1 MEWMPSSSLREEG
14 GQGSGPCPL
23 RLSFW
28 GRLFISVSFLQML
41 SWQKLFISLTGH
53 IGFTNG
59 FDSEHICSNCPPL
72 VRHVPVSLYCY
83 SQQYYGLGFFLLFIY
98 FPLDL
103 ESRARSVVQLVKC
116 LPVNA
121 PAIHKGNPKHGGMCR
136 KVRSSRSLWAARWC
150 QPDLCLTV
158 FEPVSHKQP
167 NKGALKS
174 ESWEPL
180 CPCWHHKVTVTVM
193 GNSMHGLFCK

>member
-1 MEWMPSSSLREEG
+1 MPSSSLWKEG
-14 GQGSGPCPL
+14 RWGSGPCPL
-23 RLSFW
+23 RLSLC

-59 FDSEHICSNCPPL
+59 FDSGHICSNCPPL

-83 SQQYYGLGFFLLFIY
+83 SPQYYGLGFFLLFIC
-98 FPLDL
+98 FALDL
-103 ESRARSVVQLVKC
+103 KSRAQSVVQLVKC
-116 LPVNA
+116 LRVSA
-121 PAIHKGNPKHGGMCR
+121 PALPKSNPKHGGMCR
-136 KVRSSRSLWAARWC
+136 KVRSSRSFWAARWG

-158 FEPVSHKQP
+158 FESVSNKQS

-174 ESWEPL
+174 EPWEPL
-180 CPCWHHKVTVTVM
+180 CPCWHHRVTVTVM